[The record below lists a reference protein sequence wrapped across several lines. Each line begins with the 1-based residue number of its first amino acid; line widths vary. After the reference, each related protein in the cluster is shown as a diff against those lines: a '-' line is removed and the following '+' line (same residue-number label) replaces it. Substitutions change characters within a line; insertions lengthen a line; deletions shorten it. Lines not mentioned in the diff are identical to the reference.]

1 MATEIVGLQHERD
14 EYTFSGAAVGDI
26 RRGLVFGLYLAAEVD
41 RVRCQA
47 ECDRSLGRKWPD
59 ARVPRE
65 PGESMFCDIASAL
78 LWLETAAPQSAAV
91 A

>member
-1 MATEIVGLQHERD
+1 MAAKIVEVQQDRH

-59 ARVPRE
+59 VRVPRE
-65 PGESMFCDIASAL
+65 PGESMFCEIASAL
-78 LWLETAAPQSAAV
+78 LWLETVTPQTAA
-91 A
+91 

>member
-78 LWLETAAPQSAAV
+78 LWLETAAQSAAV